1 MILHLI
7 PKHLYGWRSVTLKCN
22 GEHSSD
28 SRVAKSSAAIRISP
42 NTAAIDTETKEK
54 KKSAYPWNISDTQGS
69 PVRYPCLHCQ
79 P

>member
-54 KKSAYPWNISDTQGS
+54 KNLLTLGISQTHRDLQ
-69 PVRYPCLHCQ
+69 
-79 P
+79 